1 MLLPLS
7 CLLLA
12 QQVPNQATD
21 WLVNPP
27 EAEAGVTVSED
38 GRDLI
43 MANGILSRTW
53 RLQPNA
59 ACVAFDNLLT
69 GQSMLRSVRPEARV
83 TLDGV
88 AYEVGGLSGQPNHA
102 YLTPQWL
109 DAMKANPKSLQLVG
123 YEVGEPKERLKW
135 KRVRHHAPDVTWPPK
150 GVSVRFDYELP
161 LVHPIELAEEQY
173 REVLIEDDFSEMD
186 KAWKIHHSTAHA
198 RSSFENEG
206 KWGEIYTP
214 ANTSVYVERKL
225 PKSTTAVEASFRL
238 GTDKSASWGP
248 GMALVFSDLVLKFN
262 LRPGGGPSGITQF
275 GDWDGSMERLQQKQ
289 FGPVPDDAKWS
300 IRARVVD
307 RSVIFE
313 ARPNDLAWKEVT
325 RTSLGMSRGILQS
338 VRIGKMDKTGG
349 SADFSDAGD
358 LVRLKVENFRVYGAL
373 SQKALEAREARMK
386 QQKDIRL
393 SVHYEM
399 YDGVPVMMKWMEI
412 HNGTDQALEL
422 DRFTLEEL
430 AVVEHA
436 NWVETRKGVVMPTP
450 GYLHVETDFAFGGFQ
465 TANSNRHVVHWR
477 EDPLYTSQV
486 NYLKRTPCL
495 LVVEPTYGPAQT
507 IEAGTTFES
516 FHAFELAYDSTD
528 RERQGLA
535 LRRMYRTVAPW
546 VTENPLM
553 HHLLANKPDVVR
565 EAIDRAK
572 EVGFEM
578 IILSFGSGFNIESE
592 DPNYIATWKEVADYA
607 DEQGIDLG
615 SYSLLS
621 SRRIGGGNDVVSP
634 EGERPTH
641 GNCPALTSEWGLN
654 YYRKLYN
661 FFEQTGMD
669 LLEHDGPYPGDVDT
683 TERPPLQKGVND
695 SRWVQWSIAAGFYE
709 WCREQG
715 IYVNAPDYY
724 YLNGTSKC
732 GMGYREVNWSL
743 PRAHQLIHT
752 RQNIYDGTW
761 RKTPSM
767 GWMFVPL
774 TQYHG
779 GGAAATIEPLDEHLD
794 HYRGMLLGNLGMGVQ
809 ACYRGPR
816 LFDTDRTKTM
826 LKAQVDWFKKFR
838 HILESDMVHGRRA
851 DGRDL
856 DWMLHV
862 NPQLKDKGMLVVYN
876 PLPTELRKTI
886 NVNLYYTGLTDVAM
900 VSTAAKSSF
909 ADGAVDETTTEE
921 SPAVP
926 YRLARDYS
934 IDLDVTVPAGGMRW
948 FVIR

>member
-1 MLLPLS
+1 MLLSLGS
-7 CLLLA
+7 LLLLCA
-12 QQVPNQATD
+12 QSPD
-21 WLVNPP
+21 WLVTPP
-27 EAEAGVTVSED
+27 AADADVSVSED
-38 GRDLI
+38 GRELVMQNGLI
-43 MANGILSRTW
+43 SRTW

-59 ACVAFDNLLT
+59 ACVAFDNLVT

-88 AYEVGGLSGQPNHA
+88 PYAVGGLIGQPNHA
-102 YLTPQWL
+102 YLTPDWL
-109 DAMKANPKSLQLVG
+109 EAMTSDPKSMQLVG
-123 YEVGEPKERLKW
+123 FEVGEPKQRLAW
-135 KRVRHHAPDVTWPPK
+135 KRTRHHAPGVTWPPK
-150 GVSVRFDYELP
+150 GVSVRFDYQLP
-161 LVHPIELAEEQY
+161 YVHPADIVEEKY
-173 REVLIEDDFSEMD
+173 REVLIEDDFSEID
-186 KAWKIHHSTAHA
+186 KGWKVHRSPAHE
-198 RSSFENEG
+198 RSSLENEG

-214 ANTSVYVERKL
+214 ANTAAFAERQL
-225 PKSTTAVEASFRL
+225 PKSAHTVEATFSL
-238 GTDKSASWGP
+238 GTDRSASWGP
-248 GMALVFSDLVLKFN
+248 GLAVVFANRVVKFN
-262 LRPGGGPSGITQF
+262 IRPGGDFYSGIPQL
-275 GDWDGSMERLQQKQ
+275 GLWDGQGERPNLKHRW
-289 FGPVPDDAKWS
+289 PMKVDVPWS
-300 IRARVVD
+300 LRIRIGKEKLYFD
-307 RSVIFE
+307 
-313 ARPNDLAWKEVT
+313 ARPSEEAWMTFAELSRLPSDGAPLA
-325 RTSLGMSRGILQS
+325 
-338 VRIGKMDKTGG
+338 VRVGKMDKAGG
-349 SADFSDAGD
+349 TDDFSSPGD
-358 LVRLKVENFRVYGAL
+358 LVRLKIEKFVCYGEIMAGAL
-373 SQKALEAREARMK
+373 QAHRHKEEEQDK
-386 QQKDIRL
+386 IRL

-399 YDGVPVMMKWMEI
+399 YDGVPVMMKWMSI
-412 HNGTDQALEL
+412 ANGTDRSLEL

-436 NWVETRKGVVMPTP
+436 NWVESRDGVVMPTP

-465 TANSNRHVVHWR
+465 TANANRHVVHWR
-477 EDPLYTSQV
+477 EDKQYSTQV
-486 NYLKRTPCL
+486 NYLRRTPCL

-507 IEAGTTFES
+507 IEPADEFQS
-516 FHAFELAYDSTD
+516 FHAFELAYDSSE

-535 LRRMYRTVAPW
+535 LRRMYRTIAPW

-553 HHLLANKPDVVR
+553 HHLLANDPKVVR
-565 EAIDRAK
+565 RAIDQAK

-578 IILSFGSGFNIESE
+578 IILSFGSGFNIEND
-592 DPNYIATWKEVADYA
+592 DPEYLAKWKAVADYA
-607 DEQGIDLG
+607 SEQGIDIG

-634 EGERPTH
+634 KGSRPTH

-669 LLEHDGPYPGDVDT
+669 LLEHDGPYPGDVDV
-683 TERPPLQKGVND
+683 TERPPMQKGVQD
-695 SRWVQWSIAAGFYE
+695 SRWVQWTIASSFYE

-724 YLNGTSKC
+724 YLNGTNKC

-774 TQYHG
+774 SQYHG
-779 GGAAATIEPLDEHLD
+779 GGAAATIEPLSEHLD

-816 LFDTDRTKTM
+816 LYDSPRTREM
-826 LKAQVDWFKKFR
+826 LMAQVAWFKKYR
-838 HILESDMVHGRRA
+838 DILESDMVHGRRA

-862 NPQLKDKGMLVVYN
+862 NPQLEDKGMLVVYN
-876 PLPTELRKTI
+876 PLETEVRKTI
-886 NVNLYYTGLTDVAM
+886 KVNLYYTGLTDVAI

-909 ADGAVDETTTEE
+909 ANGAADETSVYEA
-921 SPAVP
+921 PAIP
-926 YRLARDYS
+926 HRLARDYT
-934 IDLDVTVPAGGMRW
+934 IELDVSVKPGAMQW

>member
-1 MLLPLS
+1 MLLSLG
-7 CLLLA
+7 CLLFSCA
-12 QQVPNQATD
+12 QSTD
-21 WLVNPP
+21 WLIQPP
-27 EAEAGVTVSED
+27 AAPADVAVSED
-38 GRDLI
+38 GRELVMQNGLI
-43 MANGILSRTW
+43 SRTW

-59 ACVAFDNLLT
+59 ACVAFDNLVT
-69 GQSMLRSVRPEARV
+69 GQSMLRSVRPEARL

-88 AYEVGGLSGQPNHA
+88 SYDVGGLVGQPNHA
-102 YLTPQWL
+102 YLTPAWL
-109 DAMKANPKSLQLVG
+109 EAMTADPKSMQLVG

-135 KRVRHHAPDVTWPPK
+135 NRVRHHAPGVKWPPQ
-150 GVSVRFDYELP
+150 GVAVRFDFQLP
-161 LVHPIELAEEQY
+161 MVHPVELAEEQF
-173 REVLIEDDFSEMD
+173 REVLIDDNFTEVD
-186 KAWKIHHSTAHA
+186 KMWKVHRSKGHA

-214 ANTSVYVERKL
+214 ANTAVFAERKL
-225 PKSTTAVEASFRL
+225 PKSTHAVEATFSL
-238 GTDKSASWGP
+238 GTDRSASWGP
-248 GMALVFSDLVLKFN
+248 GLAVLFKNRIVKFN
-262 LRPGGGPSGITQF
+262 IRPGGDSYSGIPQL
-275 GDWDGSMERLQQKQ
+275 GLWDGQSERPNLKHRW
-289 FGPVPDDAKWS
+289 PMKVDVPWS
-300 IRARVVD
+300 LRIRMD
-307 RSVIFE
+307 PNTLYFD
-313 ARPNDLAWKEVT
+313 ARPAGKAWKTFAE
-325 RTSLGMSRGILQS
+325 LSRLNSDGAPLA
-338 VRIGKMDKTGG
+338 VRVGKMDKAGG
-349 SADFSDAGD
+349 ITDFSSPGE
-358 LVRLKVENFRVYGAL
+358 LVRLQVTNFRVYGAL
-373 SQKALEAREARMK
+373 SQRAIAARQARME

-393 SVHYEM
+393 SLHYEM

-412 HNGTDQALEL
+412 HNGTDRAIEL

-436 NWVETRKGVVMPTP
+436 NWVEAREGVVMPTP

-465 TANSNRHVVHWR
+465 SANANRHVVHWR
-477 EDPLYTSQV
+477 EDPLYSTQV
-486 NYLKRTPCL
+486 NYLRRTPCL
-495 LVVEPTYGPAQT
+495 LVVEPTYGPAQA
-507 IEAGTTFES
+507 IEPDDKFQS
-516 FHAFELAYDSTD
+516 FHAFELAYDSSE

-535 LRRMYRTVAPW
+535 LRRMYRTIAPW

-553 HHLLANKPDVVR
+553 HHLLANKPEVVR
-565 EAIDRAK
+565 DAIDRAK

-592 DPNYIATWKEVADYA
+592 DPEYIKTWKKVADYA

-634 EGERPTH
+634 KGSRPTH
-641 GNCPALTSEWGLN
+641 GNCPALTSEWGLH

-661 FFEQTGMD
+661 FFEETGMD
-669 LLEHDGPYPGDVDT
+669 LLEHDGPYPGDVDV
-683 TERPPLQKGVND
+683 TERPPLQKGEQD
-695 SRWVQWSIAAGFYE
+695 SRWVQWTIAASFYE

-724 YLNGTSKC
+724 YLNGTNKC

-779 GGAAATIEPLDEHLD
+779 GGAAATIEPLDQHLE

-816 LFDTDRTKTM
+816 LYDTQRTRDM
-826 LKAQVDWFKKFR
+826 LMAQVAWFKKYR
-838 HILESDMVHGRRA
+838 DILESDMVHGRRA
-851 DGRDL
+851 NGRDL

-862 NPQLKDKGMLVVYN
+862 NPQLNEKGMLVVYN
-876 PLPTELRKTI
+876 PQQTEMRETI
-886 NVNLYYTGLTDVAM
+886 KVNLYYTGLTDVAM
-900 VSTAAKSSF
+900 VSTAANSSF
-909 ADGAVDETTTEE
+909 ADGADDETTTQEA
-921 SPAVP
+921 PAVP
-926 YRLARDYS
+926 YRLARDYA
-934 IDLDVTVPAGGMRW
+934 IELEVVVPPGGMRW